1 MILPALIALSFRPVI
16 DLKFVETKLFRNQKG
31 KVEAG
36 SIALSPDFEH
46 YSYSSP
52 DHKMIIDGKSY
63 GPFLSNGAVVYS
75 GDSKNFAFLANVKPN
90 APAAIFLN
98 GVEKPTE
105 FPVTSI
111 FRAGE
116 AGGICWGEHKVI
128 ITKDE
133 KDPIKE
139 NRQDF
144 TRLVFP
150 GGVTA
155 WFEKIE
161 KIYFSDD
168 GSDFA
173 LRTSERIPP
182 TEVDPKNPAA
192 PTSRD
197 FIVHQ
202 DGSKVARDQVV
213 QIFPAPSAQGYAT
226 LAGSKS
232 SVADYTV
239 SFRGRNSSFK
249 GEFYGKP
256 VFSPDG
262 KQFAYRR
269 SFTGPTPD
277 GRNIPFYQYTI
288 GAFEIPDLQIQT
300 GLTFAPDGK
309 KWVMC
314 GLNGK
319 EPNLYVS
326 SMGMV
331 SYRDF
336 PLMGGAP
343 AEPYK
348 VARFAAGKMV
358 FLFQPKRE
366 KPTLF
371 VEDKG
376 LFELGSMTSLPDSL
390 SISPNGRWLVLAA
403 GDVRETR
410 AFLVDLENPGPAIDI
425 MKPGYDLQVLGKGT
439 FVWKNDHEFQ
449 FMILRNSDLTRVT
462 ATL

>member
-1 MILPALIALSFRPVI
+1 MIVPALIALSFRPVL
-16 DLKFVETKLFRNQKG
+16 DVKVVETKLFRNQKG
-31 KVEAG
+31 KVEPG
-36 SIALSPDFEH
+36 SIAISPDFEH

-52 DHKMIIDGKSY
+52 DHKIIVDGKSF
-63 GPFLSNGAVVYS
+63 GPFLSNGAMVYS
-75 GDSKNFAFLANVKPN
+75 GDSKNYAFLANVKPN
-90 APAAIFLN
+90 SPPVVFFN

-116 AGGICWGEHKVI
+116 TGGICWGEHKVI

-133 KDPIKE
+133 NDPKKE
-139 NRQDF
+139 NHQDF
-144 TRLVFP
+144 TRLVSP
-150 GGVTA
+150 NGVTE

-173 LRTSERIPP
+173 LRTSEKIPP
-182 TEVDPKNPAA
+182 KVVDQNSQAL

-197 FIVHQ
+197 FIVHK
-202 DGSKVARDQVV
+202 DGSKVARDQTIQV
-213 QIFPAPSAQGYAT
+213 FPAPNSQGYAT

-232 SVADYTV
+232 SVDDYVV
-239 SFRGRNSSFK
+239 SYRGKTSAFK

-256 VFSPDG
+256 LFSPDG
-262 KQFAYRR
+262 RQFAYRR
-269 SFTGPTPD
+269 SFTGPTPE
-277 GRNIPFYQYTI
+277 GRNIQFYQYTI
-288 GAFEIPDLQIQT
+288 GGFEITDLQIQT

-319 EPNLYVS
+319 EPQVYVS

-336 PLMGGAP
+336 PLLDGAP

-376 LFELGSMTSLPDSL
+376 LFELGSFTSLPDSL

-410 AFLVDLENPGPAIDI
+410 AFLVDLENPGPAVEI

-439 FVWKNDHEFQ
+439 FVWKNDHELQ
-449 FMILRNSDLTRVT
+449 FMILRNSDLNRVS